1 VFPGGERPASKLQ
14 NRLWRSYRYDASG
27 ELAERRD
34 SVCGSIR
41 YRYDPAGQLLQQA
54 RLADRGATGC

>member
-1 VFPGGERPASKLQ
+1 M
-14 NRLWRSYRYDASG
+14 
-27 ELAERRD
+27 
-34 SVCGSIR
+34 CGSIR